1 MVHRTLCDE
10 EDESS
15 VFMRMQKVE
24 AEWKLS
30 GSYVCCMEDATCV
43 SRVLCGPREV
53 YERSGDAC
61 GTAGGVWR

>member
-24 AEWKLS
+24 AEWK
-30 GSYVCCMEDATCV
+30 V
-43 SRVLCGPREV
+43 RVL
-53 YERSGDAC
+53 Y
-61 GTAGGVWR
+61 GGCNMCK